1 MTLAF
6 ANQQYPTDFDIPVD
20 GTEHDVLATIGID
33 AVESDRGMATNGA
46 RVFRAAI
53 DATKETTDYFVLVYG
68 KVTPDGGWGIIYT
81 SGGPPVTHG
90 TVFSVPPVNVTG
102 LFAVRM
108 TVRMLAGVGNEA
120 FTVDASM
127 AS

>member
-6 ANQQYPTDFDIPVD
+6 ANQQYPTDFDIPLD

-53 DATKETTDYFVLVYG
+53 DATKETTDYYVVVYG

-81 SGGPPVTHG
+81 PGAIVTHG
-90 TVFSVPPVNVTG
+90 TVFQLTPINVTG

-108 TVRMLAGVGNEA
+108 TVRMLAGIGNEL
-120 FTVDASM
+120 FTVEGSM

>member
-20 GTEHDVLATIGID
+20 GTEHDVLATVGID
-33 AVESDRGMATNGA
+33 RIESDRGMATNGA
-46 RVFRAAI
+46 RVFRAGI
-53 DATKETTDYFVLVYG
+53 DATKETTDYFILVYG
-68 KVTPDGGWGIIYT
+68 QVTPTGAWGIIYT
-81 SGGPPVTHG
+81 SGGVAVPNG
-90 TVFSVPPVNVTG
+90 TVFAVPPVNVTG

-120 FTVDASM
+120 FTVEASM